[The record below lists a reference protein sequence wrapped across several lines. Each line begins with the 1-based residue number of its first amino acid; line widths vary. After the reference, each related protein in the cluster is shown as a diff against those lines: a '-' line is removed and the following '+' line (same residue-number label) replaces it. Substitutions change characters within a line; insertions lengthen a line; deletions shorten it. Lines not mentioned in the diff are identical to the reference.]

1 MDILNKKVLTL
12 IEACEFLGFK
22 KAYVYKLVH
31 YGILPYSKPNNG
43 KVFFERE
50 KLENWML
57 SKESTSQNEKQIQ
70 AATYVTTHQ

>member
-1 MDILNKKVLTL
+1 MDIATKKVLTVND
-12 IEACEFLGFK
+12 ACEFLGFK

-43 KVFFERE
+43 RVFFERE
-50 KLENWML
+50 KLEAWML
-57 SKESTSQNEKQIQ
+57 SNASSSQQEKQIQ

>member
-12 IEACEFLGFK
+12 NEACEFLNFK

-50 KLENWML
+50 LLETWML
-57 SKESTSQNEKQIQ
+57 GNASTSLKDKQIE